1 VTAILT
7 LNAGSSSLKLGLYD
21 DRCRPLASGLV
32 DRIGPQATLRLRD
45 SAGFD
50 LALPQG
56 GVLTHAE
63 ALQTA
68 LRGLDAAFPELR
80 IVAVGHRVVHGGM
93 EFAGPTAIDTTVL
106 SRIADLVP
114 FAPLHQPHNIAGIDA
129 AMRAFPDALQVA
141 CFDTAFH
148 RGHTFAQTA
157 YALPGAYFDKGVRR
171 YGFHGLSYQS
181 IAETLS
187 ATAPHLSRVVV
198 AHLGNG
204 ASLCALYD
212 GRSVSSTMGF
222 TALDGLPMGTRP
234 GQIDPGV
241 LLYML
246 QQEGLTAAE
255 VSDLLYRRSG
265 LLGLSGLSPD
275 MRVLEAAGSD
285 AAERTISYFT
295 TRIRR
300 EIAALAADLGGIDGI
315 VFTAGIGEN
324 SARIRAEVCAGLTW
338 LGAALDPARNDL
350 AKRVISAEGSAIEL
364 RVIPTDEEGVIA
376 KSTRAALGMHPQGP
390 SRG

>member
-21 DRCRPLASGLV
+21 DRCSLLASGLV

-45 SAGFD
+45 AAGRD
-50 LALPQG
+50 IVVPQG
-56 GVLTHAE
+56 SLLTHAG
-63 ALQTA
+63 ALETV
-68 LRGLDAAFPELR
+68 LHGLGAAFPVS

-93 EFAGPTAIDTTVL
+93 QFEGPTAIDPTVL
-106 SRIADLVP
+106 SRISALVP
-114 FAPLHQPHNIAGIDA
+114 FAPLHQPHNIAGIEA
-129 AMRAFPDALQVA
+129 ATRAFPDALQVA

-148 RGHTFAQTA
+148 RGHAFAQTA
-157 YALPGAYFDKGVRR
+157 YALPGEYFDKGIRR

-181 IAETLS
+181 IAETLA

-204 ASLCALYD
+204 ASLCALRD

-246 QQEGLTAAE
+246 QQEGLTADE

-275 MRVLEAAGSD
+275 MRVLEAAASE
-285 AAERTISYFT
+285 AAERAITYFT

-324 SARIRAEVCAGLTW
+324 SARIRAEVCTGLTW
-338 LGAALDPARNDL
+338 LGATLDPARNGL
-350 AKRVISAEGSAIEL
+350 PAPVISAEGSAIEI

-376 KSTRAALGMHPQGP
+376 RSTRAALGKRPLGQ
-390 SRG
+390 SRT

>member
-1 VTAILT
+1 MTAILT

-21 DRCRPLASGLV
+21 DRCSLLASGLV

-45 SAGFD
+45 TAGRDIFV
-50 LALPQG
+50 PQG
-56 GVLTHAE
+56 SLLTHAE
-63 ALQTA
+63 ALETV
-68 LRGLDAAFPELR
+68 LHGLGAAFPVS

-93 EFAGPTAIDTTVL
+93 EFEGPTAIDATVL
-106 SRIADLVP
+106 SRISALVP
-114 FAPLHQPHNIAGIDA
+114 FAPLHQPHNIAGIEA

-157 YALPGAYFDKGVRR
+157 YALPGEYFDKGIRR

-204 ASLCALYD
+204 ASLCALRD
-212 GRSVSSTMGF
+212 RRSVSSTMGF

-246 QQEGLTAAE
+246 QQEGLTADE

-275 MRVLEAAGSD
+275 MRVLEAAASD
-285 AAERTISYFT
+285 AAERAIAYFT

-324 SARIRAEVCAGLTW
+324 SARIRAEVCTGLTW
-338 LGAALDPARNDL
+338 LGATLDPERNEL
-350 AKRVISAEGSAIEL
+350 PAPVVSAEGSAIEI
-364 RVIPTDEEGVIA
+364 RVIATDEEGVIA
-376 KSTRAALGMHPQGP
+376 RSTRAAITARAREASQT
-390 SRG
+390 